1 MTTSVFMKVL
11 ESTPHRYD
19 RGIQMLFRGRIS
31 KVYLDM
37 AEMVAAPGRLILD
50 IGCGTGNASLACAFR
65 GATVIAID
73 PNAEMLEVAVAKAE
87 AAGLADRVEWLQLGV
102 AEIGR
107 RVGRGSL
114 DAAVSCLTFSE
125 LTPDERRYALAT
137 VLTLLKPGG
146 AMVIADEVLPRG
158 RVRRSF
164 HRLARLPLAFVTYL
178 ITQTTTQPLGD
189 PEALLTEAGFTRVE
203 SNSLWSGSFAIVRG
217 YRGEGD

>member
-73 PNAEMLEVAVAKAE
+73 PNAEMLEVAVAKAQ
-87 AAGLADRVEWLQLGV
+87 AAGLGDRVEWLQLGV

-107 RVGRGSL
+107 RVDRGSL

-125 LTPDERRYALAT
+125 LTPDERRYALST